1 MPAPSGMNWIAGG
14 AAAAVLLPLLVIGG
28 GMPFW
33 IACIICTAAGGGLVA
48 LLSPRKLFEQLDL
61 SGANRGKIEF
71 ARELLTDAEPLAT
84 RLEDAVPTIR
94 TPKVADRV
102 RHLAGVSREI
112 FAAVERDPLRVDRV
126 RRLLT
131 YYLPRAAEIA
141 EAYASLELSKVQDA
155 ARIAATGGLIDR
167 LDAAFTHYAANLQ
180 AADLGNLDIE
190 LKLLKSSLDEDLGA
204 PPQLGAQPDPSQRRA

>member
-1 MPAPSGMNWIAGG
+1 MAAPSGINWIAGG
-14 AAAAVLLPLLVIGG
+14 AVAAVLLPLLVIGG

-33 IACIICTAAGGGLVA
+33 IAGIISAAAGGGLVV
-48 LLSPRKLFEQLDL
+48 LFSPRKLFEQLDL

-71 ARELLTDAEPLAT
+71 ARELLSDAEPLAT
-84 RLEDAVPTIR
+84 RLEDAVRTIR

-112 FAAVERDPLRVDRV
+112 FAAVERDPVRVDRV

-131 YYLPRAAEIA
+131 YYLPRAADIT
-141 EAYASLELSKVQDA
+141 EAYRTLEQSKAPDT
-155 ARIAATGGLIDR
+155 ARITATGDLIDR

-204 PPQLGAQPDPSQRRA
+204 LPQLGAQPDPGQRRA

>member
-1 MPAPSGMNWIAGG
+1 MPLPSGTNWIAGG
-14 AAAAVLLPLLVIGG
+14 AVAAIVLPLLVIGA

-33 IACIICTAAGGGLVA
+33 MACIISAAAGGGLVV
-48 LLSPRKLFEQLDL
+48 LFSPRKLFERLDF

-71 ARELLTDAEPLAT
+71 ARELLTDAEPLAA
-84 RLEDAVPTIR
+84 RLEDAVRAIR

-112 FAAVERDPLRVDRV
+112 FASVEKDPLRVDRV

-141 EAYASLELSKVQDA
+141 EAYGSLEQSKVADA
-155 ARIAATGGLIDR
+155 ARITATGDLIER

-204 PPQLGAQPDPSQRRA
+204 PPQLGAPPDPGQRRA